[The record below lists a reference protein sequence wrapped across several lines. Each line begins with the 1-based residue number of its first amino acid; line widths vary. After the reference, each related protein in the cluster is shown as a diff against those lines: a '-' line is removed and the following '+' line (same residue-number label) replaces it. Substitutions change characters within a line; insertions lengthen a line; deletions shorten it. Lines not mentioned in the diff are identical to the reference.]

1 MQNPEWLG
9 RHAVD
14 TPLRV
19 AMVVA
24 DSDGK
29 PTIVGSDKMNQLP
42 VLALDL
48 ESLAFTSVRC
58 IVSVLFWNNKNS
70 IYLSEHLNEQGIV
83 KTLSN
88 RMRYIRICYL
98 LSAML
103 WEKSWILYHIFLRCF
118 LKLSSLQT
126 SKAPLLSRH
135 LTLNLPGQ
143 QL

>member
-48 ESLAFTSVRC
+48 ESLAFTSVCC

-70 IYLSEHLNEQGIV
+70 NYLSEHLNEQGIV

-88 RMRYIRICYL
+88 RMRHIRICYL
-98 LSAML
+98 LSAMF
-103 WEKSWILYHIFLRCF
+103 WEKSWILHHIFLRCF
-118 LKLSSLQT
+118 LKFSSLQT
-126 SKAPLLSRH
+126 SKAPLISRH
-135 LTLNLPGQ
+135 LTLN
-143 QL
+143 

>member
-14 TPLRV
+14 TPFRV

-88 RMRYIRICYL
+88 RMRYSRICYL

-118 LKLSSLQT
+118 LKLSSLRT
-126 SKAPLLSRH
+126 SKDPLISRH
-135 LTLNLPGQ
+135 LTLNLPGE